1 MLSICIPIYNFD
13 VRHLVNALGKQ
24 IALLDV
30 DAELILIDDCSTPNF
45 KEINDCLC
53 NGYTYIELEKNVG
66 RSKIRNLFLDYIQYD
81 YLLFLDCDATIIS
94 DTFLRKYTD
103 FIQSQDVKV
112 ICGGSSY
119 PIARVPRTH
128 HLRWL
133 NGNKRET
140 RSAQLRR
147 QNPYGS
153 FMTSNVII
161 HRSVFNRVTFDES
174 LVKYGHED
182 TLFGF
187 ELHQHK
193 IAISHLDN
201 YVLNDDLDTNKAFV
215 EKSESA
221 LTNLYLIA
229 KQLQFN
235 ESFVHSLKILKF
247 YKWLSDHRLLK
258 PLQLIFPLF
267 KSILKRFLI
276 SGYASLLVFDL
287 YKIGVLSLC
296 EKKKIT

>member
-13 VRHLVNALGKQ
+13 VTHLVNALGKQ

-30 DAELILIDDCSTPNF
+30 PAELILIDDCSSSDF
-45 KEINDCLC
+45 KEINHCLC
-53 NGYTYIELEKNVG
+53 QKYTYIELKTNVG
-66 RSKIRNLFLDYIQYD
+66 RSKIRNLFLDYVKYD
-81 YLLFLDCDATIIS
+81 YLLFLDCDATIIC
-94 DTFLRKYTD
+94 DTFLCTYTN
-103 FIQSQDVKV
+103 FIRTNAVKV

-119 PIARVPRTH
+119 PTAKVTREH

-140 RSAQLRR
+140 RSAKLRR

-161 HRSVFNRVTFDES
+161 HRSVFARVTFDES

-187 ELHQHK
+187 ELHQHD
-193 IAISHLDN
+193 IAIAHLDN
-201 YVLNDDLDTNKAFV
+201 YVLNDDLDTNTAFV

-229 KQLQFN
+229 EQLHFN
-235 ESFVHSLKILKF
+235 EAFVHSLKILNF
-247 YKWLSDHRLLK
+247 YKWLCDHRLLK
-258 PLQLIFPLF
+258 VLQFIFPLF
-267 KSILKRFLI
+267 KGVLKRFLI

-287 YKIGVLSLC
+287 YKIGIFSLC
-296 EKKKIT
+296 AKKNIT